1 MAAEPTTN
9 DSSPVDFQKHAN
21 DYSRLIFM
29 LKWGAVAALIVGFL
43 VMIIIAKRP
52 PSRVMAVSSMLH
64 ECRARIEATPATIP
78 GASLPSAMMSMRLI
92 D

>member
-29 LKWGAVAALIVGFL
+29 LKWGAVAALIIGFL
-43 VMIIIAKRP
+43 VMIII
-52 PSRVMAVSSMLH
+52 SN
-64 ECRARIEATPATIP
+64 
-78 GASLPSAMMSMRLI
+78 
-92 D
+92 